1 MESNIIVIIHKH
13 SRLCYTYQ
21 WWIQTFWKRGG
32 AEDNSS
38 APSSFIANAHNE
50 IYAFY
55 TEKAVFW
62 KIWANRGRPSPSL
75 NPPLLLTPRYEC
87 GGATPNMPDAAIHDP
102 EGQASTFFG
111 HIARADS
118 RMDHTR
124 ALRSIISGLPRDWK
138 RPPGRPRQN
147 LASYDSTG
155 LAAAQHRL
163 GISLA
168 TGSGSWTLEA
178 DSGNGYAPG
187 WGMLL
192 MMMIHKHSCLQ
203 SGVQQGRV
211 QL

>member
-13 SRLCYTYQ
+13 SRLSYLPVADPKILKKGGGRKTIHQLRPHLSQMRTTKYMPS
-21 WWIQTFWKRGG
+21 TRKKR
-32 AEDNSS
+32 
-38 APSSFIANAHNE
+38 F
-50 IYAFY
+50 
-55 TEKAVFW
+55 FW